1 MPISAIL
8 CEIIQNHRLWVWEEE
23 RLWKCAE
30 LMGWG
35 SQERGWSTEAEVA
48 EQGCEQQDAV
58 NRSAVLEM
66 KTCLGDKSFGNDNV
80 QCKALAGC
88 GQWRTL
94 ELRRSM
100 PLKGL
105 RGLSVRT
112 WKHPSRMTE
121 ECWKITVLG
130 SPMRH
135 LLMKCDAWRQRQM
148 NSGNRWYHWH
158 LFRKLRIL
166 GWW

>member
-1 MPISAIL
+1 MRGREALKMCRINGLRIPGKRMKYWSRSGRT
-8 CEIIQNHRLWVWEEE
+8 RLW
-23 RLWKCAE
+23 
-30 LMGWG
+30 
-35 SQERGWSTEAEVA
+35 T
-48 EQGCEQQDAV
+48 QDAV

-66 KTCLGDKSFGNDNV
+66 KTCLGDKSFVNDNV
-80 QCKALAGC
+80 QCRALAGC

-94 ELRRSM
+94 ELRRWM

-112 WKHPSRMTE
+112 WKHPSRMTKE
-121 ECWKITVLG
+121 RWKITVFR
-130 SPMRH
+130 SSMRH
-135 LLMKCDAWRQRQM
+135 LLMKCDAWRQWQM
-148 NSGNRWYHWH
+148 DSGNWH